1 MVYGECGG
9 CLGREEEN
17 CRQSP
22 QLRGLATRYRVEPFV
37 TFGQL
42 GLLAQSTLAVISLPG
57 KTFPGVEVAD
67 KFGAFYAVPAYAE
80 KVSGNQ
86 GALFAVERHHEV
98 TRSEIPSKPSRIVF
112 ESPW

>member
-1 MVYGECGG
+1 M
-9 CLGREEEN
+9 
-17 CRQSP
+17 
-22 QLRGLATRYRVEPFV
+22 
-37 TFGQL
+37 
-42 GLLAQSTLAVISLPG
+42 ISLPG

-112 ESPW
+112 ETPW

>member
-9 CLGREEEN
+9 CLSREEEN

-37 TFGQL
+37 AFGQL

-57 KTFPGVEVAD
+57 MNFPGVEVAD

-80 KVSGNQ
+80 G
-86 GALFAVERHHEV
+86 ERQLRGSFCCGEA
-98 TRSEIPSKPSRIVF
+98 P
-112 ESPW
+112 